1 VPEPDDDLMAER
13 YLLADD
19 LLSSAGLTWYEVS
32 NWAAGPDA
40 ACQHNQLYWSG
51 GNWWGVGPGAHSH
64 VAGTRWWN
72 VKHPAAYAARISE
85 GASPGLAREVLTGPE
100 RRLEEI
106 MLRTRLAEGCPVSL
120 LSPAGQA
127 AAAAAAADGLADGA
141 AHAAGRLVLTTRG
154 RLLADAVIRGV
165 TD

>member
-1 VPEPDDDLMAER
+1 
-13 YLLADD
+13 
-19 LLSSAGLTWYEVS
+19 
-32 NWAAGPDA
+32 
-40 ACQHNQLYWSG
+40 
-51 GNWWGVGPGAHSH
+51 

-85 GASPGLAREVLTGPE
+85 GASPGQAREVLTGPE

-120 LSPAGQA
+120 LSAAGRA
-127 AAAAAAADGLADGA
+127 AAGAAVRDGLADPA
-141 AHAAGRLVLTTRG
+141 AHAAGRLVLTQRG